1 MVNQV
6 AGVLN
11 ILSYVQYPEKKV
23 TDIFFVLGIQ
33 IDIKERRSWQ
43 KNSWHFLIKEKFGL
57 FNKILISCEIC
68 IMYIWKCSMGPF
80 EWCITE
86 NSF

>member
-1 MVNQV
+1 MVMVNQV

-33 IDIKERRSWQ
+33 IDIEERRSWQ
-43 KNSWHFLIKEKFGL
+43 KNS
-57 FNKILISCEIC
+57 
-68 IMYIWKCSMGPF
+68 
-80 EWCITE
+80 
-86 NSF
+86 